1 MFSPITCKINYMEN
15 WDKLKQSTMDF
26 MLTAV
31 VNHVSNVLD
40 DELTDEQQEQLLNL
54 IMNVMTNS
62 LLPDARLYWNEAI
75 FDRIEKAQNV
85 NTEDLFKKMGLR

>member
-1 MFSPITCKINYMEN
+1 MQD

-40 DELTDEQQEQLLNL
+40 DELTNEQQEQLLNL
-54 IMNVMTNS
+54 IFNVMTNS
-62 LLPDARLYWNEAI
+62 LEPDARLYWNEAI
-75 FDRIEKAQNV
+75 FDKVEKAQAASS
-85 NTEDLFKKMGLR
+85 EDIFKQMGLR

>member
-1 MFSPITCKINYMEN
+1 MQD

-40 DELTDEQQEQLLNL
+40 DELTNEQQEQLLNL
-54 IMNVMTNS
+54 IFNVMTNS

-75 FDRIEKAQNV
+75 FDRVEKAQAA
-85 NTEDLFKKMGLR
+85 NTEDIMKKMGFR

>member
-1 MFSPITCKINYMEN
+1 MQD

-26 MLTAV
+26 MLIAV
-31 VNHVSNVLD
+31 VNHISNVLD
-40 DELTDEQQEQLLNL
+40 DELTNEQQEHLLNL

-75 FDRIEKAQNV
+75 FDRVEKAQNV
-85 NTEDLFKKMGLR
+85 QTEDIMKKMGFR